1 MHEDDLPDSPAATPG
16 FDEPGSW
23 DAALARLEDVL
34 LGLPEDRALPDL
46 EELLR
51 AAKVSRDVV
60 RQDDRALKLLREAML
75 ARPLSD
81 PDEVT
86 RIRNHVE
93 MMTLEV
99 EVLTERI
106 RAPETDPAVAARALA
121 RLDEIRV
128 ALAEV
133 RDDL

>member
-1 MHEDDLPDSPAATPG
+1 MHEDDLPDTSAATSG

-46 EELLR
+46 DELLR
-51 AAKVSRDVV
+51 AAKVSREVV
-60 RQDDRALKLLREAML
+60 RQDERALKLLHEAML

-81 PDEVT
+81 RDEVT

-106 RAPETDPAVAARALA
+106 RDRETDPATAARALS
-121 RLDEIRV
+121 RLDEIRI
-128 ALAEV
+128 ALGEV
-133 RDDL
+133 REDL

>member
-1 MHEDDLPDSPAATPG
+1 MHEDDLPDTPAATPG

-34 LGLPEDRALPDL
+34 LGLPEDRALPNLD
-46 EELLR
+46 ELLR
-51 AAKVSRDVV
+51 AAKVSREVV

-75 ARPLSD
+75 ARPLAD

-106 RAPETDPAVAARALA
+106 RDPQTDQAVAARALA